1 MTSRPILLVAFE
13 NVAGHISNLEIMK
26 QWINE
31 AISEKLS
38 LEESIAKLKERSAE
52 EDVTFGTDI
61 RILINE
67 IEHIAREKA
76 SG

>member
-13 NVAGHISNLEIMK
+13 NVAGHISNLDIVK
-26 QWINE
+26 QWIDE
-31 AISEKLS
+31 IISENLS
-38 LEESIAKLKERSAE
+38 LEESITKLKDRSTE

-67 IEHIAREKA
+67 IEHIAREKT